1 MSGLGRGLVVAVLA
15 GMVLVP
21 AGRAAGGGAPRVRP
35 PEGAGASG
43 RGRGLRELTVRTGF
57 GDADR
62 ADVEIVPL
70 LVSAGWLLPDVVD
83 APLARWGLDLEYVL
97 EGWVAGARIEGRTDA
112 IEVGINPLAFRLAY
126 DVGQHAVPYVSG
138 GLGVLYTGLQGIGIG
153 GPFEF
158 DETAGVGLALFFDRR
173 LAIDLGYRFRHI
185 SNAGISSDNRGLN
198 THFGLVG
205 VSFFP
210 GR

>member
-1 MSGLGRGLVVAVLA
+1 MAVLA
-15 GMVLVP
+15 GMLMAPVGGAAGEGATP
-21 AGRAAGGGAPRVRP
+21 AGPEHGAGPAGGRQ
-35 PEGAGASG
+35 
-43 RGRGLRELTVRTGF
+43 GLRELTVRVGF

-62 ADVEIVPL
+62 DAQIIPL
-70 LVSAGWLLPDVVD
+70 LVSAGWLLPEVID
-83 APLARWGLDLEYVL
+83 APLARHGIDLEYVL
-97 EGWVAGARIEGRTDA
+97 EGWIAGARIEGRTDA
-112 IEVGINPLAFRLAY
+112 IEVGVNPIAFRLAY
-126 DVGQHAVPYVSG
+126 DVGQHAVPYASG

-173 LAIDLGYRFRHI
+173 WAIDLSYRFRHI

-198 THFGLVG
+198 THFGLIG

-210 GR
+210 GRRRR